1 MQDSFSVRVG
11 KTFDSLPCSSW
22 SLGDEQ
28 IDRRECNRDKDSPV
42 PESELHKYNTN
53 PTDDFGNEL
62 ENGLY
67 DFFDDEYLVEEEEL
81 HGSNGQSTE
90 SKANPKTKP
99 DDYDEEQWDIKTS
112 IGLDLTL
119 DYEDEEDGY
128 DRFAVGIEDFVGHS
142 DMNKYVNDDH
152 EIDND
157 EVPNLLKGFT
167 GDTLENGIKTLL
179 KRMSI
184 DDHLVSSTRAKRVR
198 FATKRSMKD
207 QKIGGQQQ
215 FRITCVRNPSRYT
228 HYTFDSS
235 DDMDDKSNNQAYL
248 NLRMQ
253 LLRLMKSD
261 TVEGLEAK
269 DDAYIGVPNPVASVP
284 IRKKS
289 TDASKIA
296 LGIIRPTAFPDV
308 DDCEM
313 G

>member
-1 MQDSFSVRVG
+1 
-11 KTFDSLPCSSW
+11 
-22 SLGDEQ
+22 
-28 IDRRECNRDKDSPV
+28 
-42 PESELHKYNTN
+42 
-53 PTDDFGNEL
+53 
-62 ENGLY
+62 
-67 DFFDDEYLVEEEEL
+67 
-81 HGSNGQSTE
+81 
-90 SKANPKTKP
+90 
-99 DDYDEEQWDIKTS
+99 
-112 IGLDLTL
+112 
-119 DYEDEEDGY
+119 
-128 DRFAVGIEDFVGHS
+128 
-142 DMNKYVNDDH
+142 MNKYVNDDD

-157 EVPNLLKGFT
+157 EVPNLLKGFI

-308 DDCEM
+308 DDREM
-313 G
+313 GQDEQATGTSSERAGVRRTSRRQFRKSISLELDE